1 MRHIQ
6 VNCSVRT
13 TDGANAMMQP
23 AGAEAGL
30 AHKKPGSHL
39 EYEIACG
46 YKHVGE
52 GYLETL
58 VSKIQLSRE

>member
-1 MRHIQ
+1 
-6 VNCSVRT
+6 
-13 TDGANAMMQP
+13 MMQP

-30 AHKKPGSHL
+30 AHKKTGSRL